1 MKKLFIA
8 LSCYLISMAAN
19 AQKREPSLIITGGLN
34 LANITESA
42 GGKVDDAKT
51 LTSFH
56 AGLLVDLPFNAGL
69 AFQPGLLISGKGS
82 KVQDGNPSDN
92 NYYKATI
99 NPIYIEMPINFVA
112 SICLPGKAAI
122 LLGAGPYVA
131 MGIAG
136 KNKVEGKYLG
146 VGFKS
151 ENTIEFSNDD
161 STTLNYEEDAGIGKM
176 KRLDVGANVL
186 GGIEIGKIMLRA
198 NYGFGFNKINSG
210 GDNNTDN
217 KNKNRVLGF
226 SLGVKL

>member
-1 MKKLFIA
+1 MKKIIFV
-8 LSCYLISMAAN
+8 LSCYLISTVVT
-19 AQKREPSLIITGGLN
+19 AQKKMPSLIITGGLN

-56 AGLLVDLPFNAGL
+56 AGLLVDIPFNAGF

-82 KVQDGNPSDN
+82 KVQNGNPGDN
-92 NYYKATI
+92 NYYKATV
-99 NPIYIEMPINFVA
+99 NPIYIEMPLNFVG
-112 SICLPGKAAI
+112 SIRLPGNAAI
-122 LLGAGPYVA
+122 ILGAGPYVA

-151 ENTIEFSNDD
+151 ENNIDFSNDD
-161 STTLNYEEDAGIGKM
+161 PTTLNYEEDAGIGKM
-176 KRLDVGANVL
+176 KRFDVGANVL
-186 GGIEIGKIMLRA
+186 GGVEIGKIMLRA

-210 GDNNTDN
+210 ADNNADN